1 MKKDKY
7 WVGICIS
14 IFLTLEKKVITTIF
28 FLSFSSPTFPASFE
42 LNNFKWESW
51 QIEFDLHNHNITIHF
66 VYHIIQSK
74 HCSVTF
80 TTLQY
85 SSLASLALRGW
96 LHKVIYKLF
105 LRFPFKIKEVWSTL
119 HRCTKHLSLCSNECG
134 EKFYKML
141 PLSKNVEYVT
151 REERP
156 ERLFLFR

>member
-51 QIEFDLHNHNITIHF
+51 QIEFDLHNF
-66 VYHIIQSK
+66 VQHIQSNLFNLNIVLSPSQ
-74 HCSVTF
+74 HYNM
-80 TTLQY
+80 Y